1 MRQKKH
7 KKTARAVSF
16 YRVNYGLHEPFKVLL
31 DGNFIH
37 AAMSAK

>member
-7 KKTARAVSF
+7 KKTTRAVSF
-16 YRVNYGLHEPFKVLL
+16 YRVNYNLHEPFKVLL

-37 AAMSAK
+37 AMISSK